1 MTNDK
6 EKSIMNTKEPVS
18 IFLNSSDQLYIN
30 AKKIKPIEGYQDIV
44 IHGSKNGYCYKDK
57 DGKETAVNPTEF
69 SDMLKNS
76 GLLTGDKIR
85 LISCEAAAEGANVA
99 QWLADD
105 LGIEVLAPSDI
116 VWVDHDGNMTIGRTP
131 DANDG
136 RWVTVKPRKSGD

>member
-1 MTNDK
+1 
-6 EKSIMNTKEPVS
+6 MNTKEPVS

-30 AKKIKPIEGYQDIV
+30 AKKIKPLEGYQDIV

-57 DGKETAVNPTEF
+57 NGKEIAVNPTEF

-85 LISCEAAAEGANVA
+85 LISCEAAAEGANAA

-116 VWVDHDGNMTIGRTP
+116 VWVDHDGSMTIGRTP
-131 DANDG
+131 DVNDG